1 MTENADSLLPEAI
14 RDHPLLARLR
24 TSLLADASDHVLL
37 ASTGPDPVALAVA
50 LSDSGSDAPDFSG

>member
-1 MTENADSLLPEAI
+1 MTENADSLLPEVI

-37 ASTGPDPVALAVA
+37 ASADADPVALAMA
-50 LSDSGSDAPDFSG
+50 LSDTVSDAPDFSG